1 MADEQVPSQDS
12 LQGLPIVASVRTGL
26 VGKDDAVMRRI
37 PVEYA
42 EKTVGQAIEHL
53 IGVSDINDTELSLVE
68 SVRRE
73 MREVGSV
80 VVVNQ
85 KTAKL
90 GDIVKTYLVDKEH
103 ELPDGTKKPFRELEI
118 EISAVQQG
126 GNYFI

>member
-1 MADEQVPSQDS
+1 MSDGEIPSQDA
-12 LQGLPIVASVRTGL
+12 QGLPIVASVRTGL
-26 VGKDDAVMRRI
+26 VGKDDAIMRRVPI
-37 PVEYA
+37 EYA
-42 EKTVGQAIEHL
+42 EKTIRNVIDHLVG
-53 IGVSDINDTELSLVE
+53 STDITDTELSLAE

-73 MREVGSV
+73 LNEVGSV
-80 VVVNQ
+80 VVANQ

-90 GDIVKTYLVDKEH
+90 GDLVKQYLVEKEH